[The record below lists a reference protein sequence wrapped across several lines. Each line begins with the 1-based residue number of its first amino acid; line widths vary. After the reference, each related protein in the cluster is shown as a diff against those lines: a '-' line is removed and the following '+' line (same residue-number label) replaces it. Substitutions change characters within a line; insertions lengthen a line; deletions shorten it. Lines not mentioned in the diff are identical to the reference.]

1 MEKQEDTHAE
11 KKRIDD
17 STRAQQSHTGCAVSS
32 TCTSF
37 VQCSLSTKA
46 AALSPCWAW
55 KPVPH
60 SVSQDVGDQSVTFSN
75 TISFQDNFSFVQFLF
90 LMPQLKNASK
100 HSGKFW
106 MIALILGGVLMFD
119 YPGTLCCGAGSLCSL
134 QCSCAALGQY
144 RSADRFSAAMSGMLL
159 WAKRNLKVALEN
171 FT

>member
-1 MEKQEDTHAE
+1 MEKQEDTHDE

-55 KPVPH
+55 KPVSH
-60 SVSQDVGDQSVTFSN
+60 SVSQDAGDQSVTFSN

-106 MIALILGGVLMFD
+106 MIALILGGFSCLT
-119 YPGTLCCGAGSLCSL
+119 TLVPCAVVQAACAVCNAVVQLWVSTDLQTGSLQPC
-134 QCSCAALGQY
+134 QECCFGQ
-144 RSADRFSAAMSGMLL
+144 
-159 WAKRNLKVALEN
+159 NVILK
-171 FT
+171 